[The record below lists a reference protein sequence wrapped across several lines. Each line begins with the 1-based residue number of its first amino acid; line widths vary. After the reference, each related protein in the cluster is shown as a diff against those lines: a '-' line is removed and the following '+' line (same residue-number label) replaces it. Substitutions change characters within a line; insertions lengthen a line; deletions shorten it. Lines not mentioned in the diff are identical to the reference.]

1 MYYEDVDLCFKA
13 RKAGYKVVY
22 THESMITHL
31 EGKSTDSRQVIGSL
45 NEQSRLIFFKKW
57 APFILQELAKDA
69 GFYANGKSYTP

>member
-1 MYYEDVDLCFKA
+1 
-13 RKAGYKVVY
+13 
-22 THESMITHL
+22 MITHL